1 MAQAF
6 NEMCD
11 AMVGL
16 TPQGGRKPL
25 GRNHSD
31 AFKAYWGVLE
41 GKYEEFALEEPM
53 EALVKKLPAYAN
65 ADQLKDV
72 IKVAKNLWLNP
83 PEDEPDDSLNILNQK
98 RRFRA
103 LCARCWELCLPSRKT
118 KDLSEEAIKKQ
129 LAMFKQAFVEGKVA
143 SKALELK
150 QPFQAL
156 RATIHQYLREIKL

>member
-1 MAQAF
+1 
-6 NEMCD
+6 MCD
-11 AMVGL
+11 AMVGM

-25 GRNHSD
+25 GRNHSE

-41 GKYEEFALEEPM
+41 GRYEEFALNEPM

-83 PEDEPDDSLNILNQK
+83 PEDAPGDSQDVLNQK

-103 LCARCWELCLPSRKT
+103 LCARCWELSLPSSMT
-118 KDLSEEAIKKQ
+118 KDLSEEAIQKKI
-129 LAMFKQAFVEGKVA
+129 AMYKEGASHGTVA
-143 SKALELK
+143 SEPLEIL

-156 RATIHQYLREIKL
+156 RAAIHYYLRERLI